1 MVLALA
7 SLSQRKPRPDRLGI
21 NFGAQNGS
29 HFAVNIAFKPV
40 RVGSEEVPKIGPEH
54 EPKSSCFGLI
64 WDPHFDDQIQIKGA
78 QDDPGGDRP
87 VSGVASGVSGVASWV
102 LRSAKLETILICS

>member
-21 NFGAQNGS
+21 RFGVQNGF
-29 HFAVNIAFKPV
+29 HFAVNIAFKPF
-40 RVGSEEVPKIGPEH
+40 RVGSEEVPKRGPEH
-54 EPKSSCFGLI
+54 EPKLSCFGLI
-64 WDPHFDDQIQIKGA
+64 WDPHFDDQTHPKGA
-78 QDDPGGDRP
+78 QDDPREDRP

-102 LRSAKLETILICS
+102 LRSAKLETVLICS